1 GAGIISA
8 VMGSECHQVL
18 AMSTMF
24 TKDILAYYRPIS
36 ERWSVHMARVFILVV
51 TVGAYLIALS
61 TPSNIFD
68 LAVRFAFSGFA
79 AMAPIMIAAL
89 FWKRSTKW
97 GALAA
102 ALFVAASVTGSAVLQ
117 NTHAPG
123 EVIWQVGNTPVLF
136 MTKPP
141 APRPT
146 GKRLAGALT
155 PRPPLPILGEGEK
168 RLPSPKVGRGAGGEG
183 LPAGAPRP
191 ETGAKAPKP
200 PTDVRF

>member
-1 GAGIISA
+1 RLGAGIISA
-8 VMGSECHQVL
+8 VMGSDCHQVL
-18 AMSTMF
+18 ALSTMF
-24 TKDILAYYRPIS
+24 TKDVLAYYRQVD
-36 ERWSVHMARVFILVV
+36 ERWSVLMARVFILVV

-97 GALAA
+97 GALAST
-102 ALFVAASVTGSAVLQ
+102 LFVAASVIGSAVLQ

-123 EVIWQVGNTPVLF
+123 EVIWKVGNTPVLF

-141 APRPT
+141 APRP
-146 GKRLAGALT
+146 
-155 PRPPLPILGEGEK
+155 
-168 RLPSPKVGRGAGGEG
+168 AGG
-183 LPAGAPRP
+183 
-191 ETGAKAPKP
+191 
-200 PTDVRF
+200 V